1 MKDAHATNDAC
12 TAAGEWVTS
21 EGTSIAAC
29 GVWGHETHCSTFD
42 MPFPSPTRC
51 EQYCGAAAC
60 AAILFGPCKQW
71 GGSLQRYEECDP
83 RPEECSS
90 GWEECDP
97 SREPST
103 MDLGQ
108 GAATVTEGLGL
119 ICADADTT
127 TGASA
132 CVDYLD
138 TFLSTTKIINFQPRL
153 VRPLAS
159 LRNVCLFTQQCSGV
173 CPAAL
178 CTDMNEGRC
187 YDGNCV
193 ITDYGEAC
201 ADGCVNFI
209 DGRGRRQL
217 TNMGIDNRPDNSEPG
232 MVNVRQECDAHRTWT
247 TFLIVI
253 VVVGV
258 VVLLGTVG
266 GIVGCLFCC
275 GCIKKRTA
283 RTSADAVTA

>member
-1 MKDAHATNDAC
+1 MEDIQQGRKDA
-12 TAAGEWVTS
+12 
-21 EGTSIAAC
+21 
-29 GVWGHETHCSTFD
+29 
-42 MPFPSPTRC
+42 
-51 EQYCGAAAC
+51 
-60 AAILFGPCKQW
+60 
-71 GGSLQRYEECDP
+71 
-83 RPEECSS
+83 
-90 GWEECDP
+90 
-97 SREPST
+97 
-103 MDLGQ
+103 
-108 GAATVTEGLGL
+108 
-119 ICADADTT
+119 
-127 TGASA
+127 
-132 CVDYLD
+132 
-138 TFLSTTKIINFQPRL
+138 
-153 VRPLAS
+153 
-159 LRNVCLFTQQCSGV
+159 GV
-173 CPAAL
+173 CPSAL
-178 CTDMNEGRC
+178 CTDMIEGRC

-217 TNMGIDNRPDNSEPG
+217 TSIGIGNRPDNSEPG